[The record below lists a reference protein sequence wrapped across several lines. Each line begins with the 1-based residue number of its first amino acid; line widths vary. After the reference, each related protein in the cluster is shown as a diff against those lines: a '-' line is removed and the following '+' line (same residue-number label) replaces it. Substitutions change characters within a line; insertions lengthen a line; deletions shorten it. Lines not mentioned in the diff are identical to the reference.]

1 MKKFNNYIYAFT
13 RDYITSRVKV
23 GSANNWKRRLWK
35 ANHSEWNCG
44 EKWHCL
50 AILDMATYKILMG
63 TDGQNLEESTELFK
77 LSETQAEFLYKKKR
91 GLALFIIG
99 SNRIFVRF
107 DIFPIEFEYFGKGGG
122 R

>member
-1 MKKFNNYIYAFT
+1 MKSINEIRKVKCVDFT
-13 RDYITSRVKV
+13 F
-23 GSANNWKRRLWK
+23 
-35 ANHSEWNCG
+35 
-44 EKWHCL
+44 
-50 AILDMATYKILMG
+50 
-63 TDGQNLEESTELFK
+63 DGQGLAKDENNRVIFVPSLLIDEE
-77 LSETQAEFLYKKKR
+77 AEVEILYKKKR